1 MIWTTILNLSF
12 ADTIDSV
19 LVFSDRAEITR
30 THSSTC
36 SNGVAEFTFQK
47 LPYNT
52 NVQTLRS
59 EMISSGSVIG
69 VRHKTIVHD
78 DLIDDRARTLLQ
90 QKDTLLGEQ
99 RSKNDDYTRYTKE
112 LQLITSYEK
121 QFTQSLNTEL
131 KATKDLRSKWGTG
144 LTTFRKSKVELQ
156 QKIHAIHTDLSKLQ
170 REIGLI
176 EKQLAVL
183 NVQPSQQS
191 IEATV
196 LTKCN
201 GTGSK
206 KASLHYV
213 VPSASWTPESDL
225 FVDIQKGDSKLKLQV
240 SAQIRQA
247 TGEDW
252 TNANITLSTAQPNLG
267 SHALYPAAIRVNG
280 SPNEE
285 QRVMVQ
291 STEDRSSLSNAGY
304 SGQTATNVSIDDNGQ
319 SMQLSLPHRTTIVSN
334 GQPHWVPIDQV
345 LSDATI
351 SNISI
356 PRVTPYVFE
365 TVTFSN
371 PAAYSLLGGTMHLY
385 KDGVFIGDH
394 SHSTTAPGEKM
405 EISLGT
411 LPHLKVERK
420 TLQDRRET
428 KMLGKSQQL
437 QRAYSIAIQNNSSST
452 EQIEIRES
460 IPLSKNEEISV
471 VLDKEETT
479 GTYVVNDYKGFVVW
493 TMDLSKAESKSVDLV
508 YQIELPSDWQ
518 VR

>member
-19 LVFSDRAEITR
+19 LVFTDRAEITR

-36 SNGVAEFTFQK
+36 SNGVAEFTFQQ

-52 NVQTLRS
+52 NIQTLRS
-59 EMISSGSVIG
+59 EMEGSASVIG
-69 VRHKTIVHD
+69 VRYKTIVHD
-78 DLIDDRARTLLQ
+78 DVIDVRAKALIIE
-90 QKDTLLGEQ
+90 KDQLLGQQ
-99 RSKNDDYTRYTKE
+99 RKQNDDYAMHTKE
-112 LQLITSYEK
+112 LQVINSYEQ
-121 QFTQSLNTEL
+121 QFAQSFKTEL
-131 KATKDLRSKWGTG
+131 KATKDIRSKWGMG
-144 LTTFRKSKVELQ
+144 LTTFRKNKVALQ
-156 QKIHAIHTDLSKLQ
+156 QTLHSIHTELLKMQ
-170 REIGLI
+170 REIALI
-176 EKQLAVL
+176 DKQLAML
-183 NVQPSQQS
+183 NIRPSQQS

-196 LTKCN
+196 LSKCKGN
-201 GTGSK
+201 GTQKS
-206 KASLHYV
+206 SLYYV

-225 FVDIQKGDSKLKLQV
+225 FVDVNTGDGKLKLQV
-240 SAQIRQA
+240 SATIRQA

-252 TNANITLSTAQPNLG
+252 TNAKITLSTAQPNLG
-267 SHALYPAAIRVNG
+267 AYALYPSPIWVNG
-280 SPNEE
+280 APNEE
-285 QRVMVQ
+285 QRVMIQ

-319 SMQLSLPHRTTIVSN
+319 SMQLSLPHRTTVLSN
-334 GQPHWVPIDQV
+334 GQPHWVPIDHV
-345 LSDATI
+345 HADGAI

-385 KDGVFIGDH
+385 KNGVFIGDH

-420 TLQDRRET
+420 TLQDRRQT

-452 EQIEIRES
+452 EQIEIREA
-460 IPLSKNEEISV
+460 IPLSKNEDISV
-471 VLDKEETT
+471 ALNKDETT
-479 GTYVVNDYKGFVVW
+479 GTYTIDDYKGFVVW
-493 TMDLSKAESKSVDLV
+493 TMELNRSQRKSVDLV